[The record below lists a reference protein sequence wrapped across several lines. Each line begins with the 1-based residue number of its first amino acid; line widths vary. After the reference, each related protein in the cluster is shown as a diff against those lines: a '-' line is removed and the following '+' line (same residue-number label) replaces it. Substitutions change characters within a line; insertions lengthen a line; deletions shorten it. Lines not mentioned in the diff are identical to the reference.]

1 MYTIAGNSQA
11 KRGPMK
17 PTAPSTASAA
27 RRLRDAL
34 AAPDIL
40 VAPGAYDAI
49 TARAIQNHGFD
60 AVYVTGAG
68 TVNAQYGLPDVG
80 LITLTEMSA
89 AAGRICDAVDIP
101 VLSDADTGYGNEH
114 NVARTVRAFEKAGAA
129 GLHIEDQV
137 SEKRCG
143 HLADKQLIASEE
155 MCMKIAAAV
164 EARNDPDFVIVTR
177 TDAIGPEGYDAGLQR
192 THDYARAGADV
203 IFIEALESREEFG
216 RFAQDA
222 PQIPLLAN
230 MTEFGRTPLIS
241 AHEFETLG
249 YAAVIFPMTIFRL
262 MLRAVDEGLAHLK
275 ARGTQ
280 DGLVERMR
288 TRQELYELLDYEPS
302 GGLPEAVA

>member
-1 MYTIAGNSQA
+1 
-11 KRGPMK
+11 MK
-17 PTAPSTASAA
+17 PTDQSSVSVS
-27 RRLRDAL
+27 RRLRASF
-34 AAPDIL
+34 AAPEIL

-49 TARAIQNHGFD
+49 TARAVAQHGFD

-89 AAGRICDAVDIP
+89 AVGRICDAVEIP
-101 VLSDADTGYGNEH
+101 VFSDADTGYGNEQ

-129 GLHIEDQV
+129 GLHIEDQI

-143 HLADKQLIASEE
+143 HLADKALIPAEE
-155 MCMKIAAAV
+155 MCLKIAAAV
-164 EARNDPDFVIVTR
+164 EARSDPDFVLIVR
-177 TDAIGPEGYDAGLQR
+177 TDAIGPEGYEAGLQR

-203 IFIEALESREEFG
+203 IFIEALNSREEFA
-216 RFAQDA
+216 RYANEA
-222 PQIPLLAN
+222 PDLPLLAN

-241 AHEFETLG
+241 APEFQELG

-262 MLRAVDEGLAHLK
+262 MLRAVDEGLAQLK

-280 DGLVERMR
+280 DGLLERMR
-288 TRQELYELLDYEPS
+288 TRQELYELLGYEPS
-302 GGLPEAVA
+302 GGLPEATR

>member
-1 MYTIAGNSQA
+1 
-11 KRGPMK
+11 MK
-17 PTAPSTASAA
+17 PIAPTSAPVS

-34 AAPDIL
+34 LAPEIL

-49 TARAIQNHGFD
+49 TARAIQDNGFD

-68 TVNAQYGLPDVG
+68 TVNAQFGLPDVG

-89 AAGRICDAVDIP
+89 AVGRISDAVDVP
-101 VLSDADTGYGNEH
+101 VFSDADTGYGNEQ
-114 NVARTVRAFEKAGAA
+114 NVERTVRAFEKAGAA

-143 HLADKQLIASEE
+143 HLFDKQLIPAEE

-164 EARNDPDFVIVTR
+164 KARRDPDFVIIAR

-203 IFIEALESREEFG
+203 IFIEALNGREDFE
-216 RFAQDA
+216 RYAKDA
-222 PQIPLLAN
+222 PDVPLLAN

-241 AHEFETLG
+241 AEEFKALG
-249 YAAVIFPMTIFRL
+249 YAAVIFPMTPFRL

-280 DGLVERMR
+280 DGLLERMR
-288 TRQELYELLDYEPS
+288 TRKELYDLLDYDPS
-302 GGLPEAVA
+302 GGVPEVIG